1 MGKAISTAIVGLV
14 IAGAAVCLITA
25 CAMFRS
31 GQNPGSNAAN
41 GCDRTYSVSIR
52 AGSVDGESHYLM
64 GCVFQER
71 KKHHLAIEAF
81 KRAVQIDPGHAAAY
95 NRWGV
100 SLDAQGDYD
109 EAVAAYTTALAID
122 QNLADVYNNL
132 GYSYLLQGRFE
143 PAIESLQKAVA
154 LDGGN
159 QRYQNNLGLAYAKS
173 GDYEAAFEAFSA
185 GGDESKAHLNIA
197 RLYYRN
203 RLYEKA
209 AIHFS
214 RASAEKPLDSETEK
228 GFAAATSLAY
238 IHETKSIE
246 NEAPLTQTAE
256 KQIARRDDE
265 DFYTIPAGA
274 IETVEFAEIDDQ
286 AVRIKATDDFDDQD
300 AQTTDTSSAAG
311 IAALEE
317 EHKIIEEALDT
328 KSLKMFDETQAPELL
343 SLETAHREKHSNFRI
358 KIEVSNGNG
367 VRRMARSVGDF
378 LKRNGMRVARL
389 TNADHFGHA
398 RTVIYY
404 REGYH
409 DEATQVQRLLPG
421 LSHGGN
427 LVSARLDREPVRV
440 LIGRDLAAFHAALV
454 REVDVEIANGNGVDG
469 MAGRL
474 GRHLRR
480 EGFRVGRLTN
490 ANHFEYQKTVLF
502 YGKGKAD
509 QAMRIADVLP
519 GDDRVR
525 MVELDRTGMHVQIL
539 MGADMV
545 F

>member
-1 MGKAISTAIVGLV
+1 MGKAISTTIVGLV

-41 GCDRTYSVSIR
+41 GCDRAYYGSIR
-52 AGSVDGESHYLM
+52 AGSVDGESHYIM

-71 KKHHLAIEAF
+71 KKHRLAIEAF
-81 KRAVQIDPGHAAAY
+81 KRAVRIDPGHAAAY

-100 SLDAQGDYD
+100 SSDAQGDYD
-109 EAVAAYTTALAID
+109 EAVAAYTAALAID

-143 PAIESLQKAVA
+143 SAIESLQKAVA

-173 GDYEAAFEAFSA
+173 GDYEAAFKAFSA
-185 GGDESKAHLNIA
+185 GGDESRAHLNIA

-203 RLYEKA
+203 GRYEKA

-238 IHETKSIE
+238 IHETRTIE

-256 KQIARRDDE
+256 KQIARHDDE

-274 IETVEFAEIDDQ
+274 IETVEFAETDDQ
-286 AVRIKATDDFDDQD
+286 AVRIKAIDDSDDQD

-311 IAALEE
+311 IAAPEQ
-317 EHKIIEEALDT
+317 EHKIMEEALDA
-328 KSLKMFDETQAPELL
+328 KSLTLFDETQAPELL
-343 SLETAHREKHSNFRI
+343 SLETAHGEKHSKHRI

-367 VRRMARSVGDF
+367 VRYMARRVGNYLRGKGF
-378 LKRNGMRVARL
+378 ILMYLSNASHFNYEGTHIFFTSGYLREAYRL
-389 TNADHFGHA
+389 SQ
-398 RTVIYY
+398 
-404 REGYH
+404 E
-409 DEATQVQRLLPG
+409 LPG
-421 LSHGGN
+421 LQRLEQVPEIKDGN
-427 LVSARLDREPVRV
+427 AEICVRIGKE
-440 LIGRDLAAFHAALV
+440 LIQYASLFEQGQKSKEYHEKLA
-454 REVDVEIANGNGVDG
+454 
-469 MAGRL
+469 
-474 GRHLRR
+474 
-480 EGFRVGRLTN
+480 
-490 ANHFEYQKTVLF
+490 K
-502 YGKGKAD
+502 K
-509 QAMRIADVLP
+509 
-519 GDDRVR
+519 
-525 MVELDRTGMHVQIL
+525 
-539 MGADMV
+539 
-545 F
+545 